1 MARFPDGWVFIP
13 RVSGPKVKD
22 GKCYADVSVEERELV
37 MCRHCRHWDVDWEIV
52 GDKHFCPVM
61 DHCTE
66 PEFFCADGK
75 RRDERG
81 EAGERLEGAASASE

>member
-13 RVSGPKVKD
+13 TVSGPKVKD

-37 MCRHCRHWDVDWEIV
+37 MCRNCKHWERDWETV
-52 GDKHFCPVM
+52 GDKRFCPLI
-61 DHCTE
+61 DYFSE

-75 RRDERG
+75 RRD
-81 EAGERLEGAASASE
+81 AADDRD